1 MYEGERRK
9 FVRIRQQD
17 IVNYTVLSQFK
28 NRRKLT
34 QDLSLGGARFI
45 SDNFIPIHA
54 ILKLEIKLMDTPKM
68 INAVARV
75 VWIREIFDDEN
86 FEVGVEF
93 MDIST
98 EDLAFLNEHLSKPRE
113 S

>member
-1 MYEGERRK
+1 M
-9 FVRIRQQD
+9 
-17 IVNYTVLSQFK
+17 
-28 NRRKLT
+28 T
-34 QDLSLGGARFI
+34 QDLSLGGVRFI
-45 SDNFIPIHA
+45 SDNFIPMHA

-68 INAVARV
+68 INAIGRV

-93 MDIST
+93 MDIDK
-98 EDLAFLNEHLSKPRE
+98 EYLKFLNGHLSRPPG

>member
-1 MYEGERRK
+1 MNEGERRR

-28 NRRKLT
+28 SRRKLT

-54 ILKLEIKLMDTPKM
+54 ILKLEIKLMDTPRM

-75 VWIREIFDDEN
+75 AWIREIFDDEN
-86 FEVGVEF
+86 FEVGLEF
-93 MDIST
+93 IDVDK
-98 EDLAFLNEHLSKPRE
+98 EDLRFLNEHLSKPHE

>member
-1 MYEGERRK
+1 MYEDERRK

-17 IVNYTVLSQFK
+17 IVNCTILSQFK

-54 ILKLEIKLMDTPKM
+54 ILKLEIKLMDTPRM

-86 FEVGVEF
+86 FEVGAEF
-93 MDIST
+93 MDISK
-98 EDLAFLNEHLSKPRE
+98 EDSRFLNEHLSKPRE

>member
-28 NRRKLT
+28 NRIKLT
-34 QDLSLGGARFI
+34 QDLSPRGARFI
-45 SDNFIPIHA
+45 SDNFIPVDA
-54 ILKLEIKLMDTPKM
+54 ILKLEIKLMDTPRM

-75 VWIREIFDDEN
+75 AWIKEIFDDES

-93 MDIST
+93 MDISK
-98 EDLAFLNEHLSKPRE
+98 EDSRFLNEHLSKPRE

>member
-1 MYEGERRK
+1 MNEGERRK
-9 FVRIRQQD
+9 FVRIRQRD
-17 IVNYTVLSQFK
+17 IVNYAILFQFK
-28 NRRKLT
+28 SSRKLT
-34 QDLSLGGARFI
+34 QDLSLRGARFI

-54 ILKLEIKLMDTPKM
+54 ILKLEIKLMDMPRM

-75 VWIREIFDDEN
+75 AWIREIFDDEN

-93 MDIST
+93 MDISK
-98 EDLAFLNEHLSKPRE
+98 EDSRFLNEHLSKPHE